1 MVDSES
7 ALAQIKRGCE
17 ALLVEDEFIARLKTG
32 KPLKVKFGV
41 DPTAPD
47 IHLGHTVVLNK
58 LKILQDL
65 GHHIVFLIGDFTA
78 RIGDP
83 TGKNTTRPPLSEADI
98 THNIKSYQ
106 EQAFK
111 VLDPA
116 KTEVRYNS
124 EWLDKLSSMEMI
136 SLAAKSTVARML
148 ERDDFSKRYK
158 GGQPIAIHE
167 FIYPL
172 VQGYDSVALE
182 ADLELGGTDQTFNLL
197 MGRELQKEAGQK
209 PQCILTMPLL
219 VGTDGVKKMSKSAH
233 NYIGITEHPDE
244 MFGKIMSISD
254 ELMWRYF
261 ELLSFLPMGDI
272 AAFEAEV
279 KAGANPRDYKVKLAR
294 EIIARFHGD
303 AAATSA
309 YESFVARFQK
319 NQIPDEMPEV
329 SLSIKGEN
337 LPIANVLH
345 QAKLVT
351 STSDGMRM
359 VKQGGV
365 KQDGEKIADHKAVI
379 APGTYIFQVGK
390 RRFARIT
397 IG

>member
-148 ERDDFSKRYK
+148 ERDDS
-158 GGQPIAIHE
+158 
-167 FIYPL
+167 
-172 VQGYDSVALE
+172 
-182 ADLELGGTDQTFNLL
+182 
-197 MGRELQKEAGQK
+197 
-209 PQCILTMPLL
+209 
-219 VGTDGVKKMSKSAH
+219 
-233 NYIGITEHPDE
+233 
-244 MFGKIMSISD
+244 
-254 ELMWRYF
+254 
-261 ELLSFLPMGDI
+261 
-272 AAFEAEV
+272 
-279 KAGANPRDYKVKLAR
+279 
-294 EIIARFHGD
+294 
-303 AAATSA
+303 
-309 YESFVARFQK
+309 
-319 NQIPDEMPEV
+319 
-329 SLSIKGEN
+329 
-337 LPIANVLH
+337 
-345 QAKLVT
+345 
-351 STSDGMRM
+351 
-359 VKQGGV
+359 
-365 KQDGEKIADHKAVI
+365 
-379 APGTYIFQVGK
+379 
-390 RRFARIT
+390 
-397 IG
+397 